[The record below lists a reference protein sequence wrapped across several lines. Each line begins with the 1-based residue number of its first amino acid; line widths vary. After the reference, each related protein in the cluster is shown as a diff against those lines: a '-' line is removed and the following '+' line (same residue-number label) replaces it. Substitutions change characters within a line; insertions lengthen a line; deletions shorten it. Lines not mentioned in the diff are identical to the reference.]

1 MKQIIEE
8 VFNAEKK
15 ADEILKKA
23 HEKASEIKQSV
34 EKDNLE
40 KIAQAKQKA
49 KEMIQKT
56 VENAKKEAQLFRQEK
71 LKQSE
76 NEKESV
82 LKNEGTI
89 DSLVEKISKIIINTE
104 IDSLMPE
111 TDK

>member
-23 HEKASEIKQSV
+23 RERASEIKQAA

-49 KEMIQKT
+49 KELIQKA
-56 VENAKKEAQLFRQEK
+56 VEDAKKEAELFRQEK

-82 LKNEGTI
+82 LKNEEVLNK
-89 DSLVEKISKIIINTE
+89 LVDNISNIIINTE
-104 IDSLMPE
+104 IDSLQPE
-111 TDK
+111 GSE